1 MLADVIKYCQVY
13 SQRPKVKEYPDG
25 DADFWHQAWDVA
37 FIFSQDAMKGGV
49 VTMTHVPK
57 KVSIKGAFVFLRY
70 SKISNKSTAQIKV
83 PQSTRRVKKGFMTF
97 RLP

>member
-1 MLADVIKYCQVY
+1 M
-13 SQRPKVKEYPDG
+13 KEYPDG

-70 SKISNKSTAQIKV
+70 SKIFNKSTTIYQKG
-83 PQSTRRVKKGFMTF
+83 KKGLYDFPAAMS
-97 RLP
+97 L

>member
-1 MLADVIKYCQVY
+1 M
-13 SQRPKVKEYPDG
+13 KEYPDG

-57 KVSIKGAFVFLRY
+57 MVSIKGAFAFLRY
-70 SKISNKSTAQIKV
+70 SKISNKSTTINQ
-83 PQSTRRVKKGFMTF
+83 KGEKGLYDFPAAMS
-97 RLP
+97 LS

>member
-1 MLADVIKYCQVY
+1 M
-13 SQRPKVKEYPDG
+13 KEYPDG

-57 KVSIKGAFVFLRY
+57 MVSIKGAFAFLRY